1 MTSQNI
7 AKTSPPDE
15 LLAWQIEVGAD
26 EAITETPRDW
36 FADEDTS
43 LEAPKVKPAPTPALS
58 PVQETKPSSAP
69 TFTPND
75 EALLSAREIAAKC
88 TSLDDLEKAL
98 LNFESCSL
106 KKTAQ
111 NLVFY
116 DGNPQAK
123 TLLLGEAPG
132 ADEDRIGKP
141 FVGRSGKLLDMM
153 LDTIGL
159 SRDEE
164 SREKSVCISN
174 VVFWRP
180 PGNRKPTD
188 IEAQLCLPFVEK
200 LIEITAPDIIVCLG
214 ATPMHRLVGGTQ
226 GILRARGKWQN
237 YELAGRS
244 ISLLPTLHPAY
255 LLRAP
260 AQKKHS
266 WHDLLMLKEKL
277 ETA

>member
-1 MTSQNI
+1 MTSENI
-7 AKTSPPDE
+7 TKTSSPDE
-15 LLAWQIEVGAD
+15 LLAWHIEMGAD
-26 EAITETPRDW
+26 EAISETPRDW
-36 FADEDTS
+36 FADEVILTQT
-43 LEAPKVKPAPTPALS
+43 PKVKEAPSPTTSSVSKTKPAPVP
-58 PVQETKPSSAP
+58 K
-69 TFTPND
+69 FTPDD
-75 EALLSAREIAAKC
+75 EAVLRARELAAKC
-88 TSLDDLEKAL
+88 TNLSELETAL
-98 LNFESCSL
+98 LGFEECGL

-141 FVGRSGKLLDMM
+141 FVGRSGKLLDLM
-153 LDTIGL
+153 LDAVGM
-159 SRDEE
+159 SREEE

-174 VVFWRP
+174 VIFWRP

-188 IEAQLCLPFVEK
+188 IEAQLCQPFVEK
-200 LIEITAPDIIVCLG
+200 LIEIITPEVIVCLG

-226 GILRARGKWQN
+226 GILRARGKWQT

-244 ISLLPTLHPAY
+244 IPLLTTLHPAY

-277 ETA
+277 ETV